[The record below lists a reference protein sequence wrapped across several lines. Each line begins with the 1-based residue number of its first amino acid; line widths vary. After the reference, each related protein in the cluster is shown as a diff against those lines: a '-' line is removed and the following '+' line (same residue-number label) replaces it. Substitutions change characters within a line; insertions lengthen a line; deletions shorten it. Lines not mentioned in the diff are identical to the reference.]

1 MYVKKFNIH
10 FSGNRVND
18 LLVGGEVG
26 CVYCIF
32 VLVIIV
38 CCTHR

>member
-26 CVYCIF
+26 CVDTVY
-32 VLVIIV
+32 LYS
-38 CCTHR
+38 